1 MSGASSASPAAERPL
16 AAAAPSSSSSSLS
29 SSSSS
34 SLSATT
40 REAAAGAGAGA
51 DAADAD
57 AGAGANADADASDAR
72 AAAVASAFALPPP
85 PATLLDSV
93 LQSIVTPGAGPGL
106 VAAVNGSLLLFV
118 AATAWIAWQ
127 LDDAFARR
135 ELLPLLGV
143 GAALALCLLAAF
155 NTFLALGGAVVPPGP
170 AAAADD
176 KREAGAAAD
185 DKREAGAGEGG
196 RGKVKAS

>member
-1 MSGASSASPAAERPL
+1 M
-16 AAAAPSSSSSSLS
+16 
-29 SSSSS
+29 
-34 SLSATT
+34 
-40 REAAAGAGAGA
+40 
-51 DAADAD
+51 
-57 AGAGANADADASDAR
+57 GANADADASDAR

-155 NTFLALGGAVVPPGP
+155 NTFLALGGAVVPTGP
-170 AAAADD
+170 A
-176 KREAGAAAD
+176 AAAD

>member
-1 MSGASSASPAAERPL
+1 M
-16 AAAAPSSSSSSLS
+16 
-29 SSSSS
+29 
-34 SLSATT
+34 SATT

-155 NTFLALGGAVVPPGP
+155 NTFLALGGAVVPTGP
-170 AAAADD
+170 A
-176 KREAGAAAD
+176 AAAD